1 MKLSNQQGK
10 GIELNKHK
18 ITYKNQIIEYQI
30 IRKDVKNIN
39 LSVKPSMKVI
49 VSANEKTKEKDIH
62 AFVETKARWIYNHLK
77 KFEKTQPDEKEK
89 AFVSGESIRYL
100 GKQYMLI
107 VKESAKDEMK
117 YYQAKLF
124 MYVTNP
130 KDYSLKKQIYND
142 WLKERAKVLFKE
154 TLDKMYERISI
165 YDVKYPILTV
175 RKMKTRWGSCNKSKN
190 KININLNL
198 VKAPKTSIEYV
209 MLHELVHLIHPNHSK
224 DFYDLL
230 GALMPNHEKR
240 KKVLDENIVRDL

>member
-1 MKLSNQQGK
+1 
-10 GIELNKHK
+10 LNKHK
-18 ITYKNQIIEYQI
+18 ITYKDQIIEYQI

-39 LSVKPSMKVI
+39 LSVKPSMKII
-49 VSANEKTKEKDIH
+49 VSANEKINEKDIH
-62 AFVETKARWIYNHLK
+62 DFVETKARWIYNHLK
-77 KFEKTQPDEKEK
+77 KFEETQSNKKEK

-107 VKESAKDEMK
+107 VKESPKDEMK

-130 KDYSLKKQIYND
+130 KNYILKKQVYNN
-142 WLKERAKVLFKE
+142 WLKERAKIVFNEVLE
-154 TLDKMYERISI
+154 KMYESISI
-165 YDVKYPILTV
+165 YDVKYPKLTV
-175 RKMKTRWGSCNKSKN
+175 RKMTARWGSCNASKN
-190 KININLNL
+190 EINININLI
-198 VKAPKTSIEYV
+198 KAPKTSIEYV

-240 KKVLDENIVRDL
+240 KKVLDEKIVKDL